1 MINLDRIYM
10 IIERKICF
18 ATFETVD
25 DAVSFKSKNDR
36 KTFSRKYRDVIDIFF
51 YRTIFLDLYIN

>member
-1 MINLDRIYM
+1 M